1 MCLHMELSQSEVFGV
16 GASNEVNPLCF
27 SLGDTAAKVMEKI
40 KQQIV
45 HVSVRQLVS

>member
-27 SLGDTAAKVMEKI
+27 SLGDTAAKVMEKSNS
-40 KQQIV
+40 KLCMFQ
-45 HVSVRQLVS
+45 